1 MSLGAFFF
9 SIAYKQFDVGM
20 GFFWGIDFNNIR
32 DYVGM
37 RTYLSSVMIK
47 ISMTPVCIHLF
58 ALIIMSCNSRNVN
71 MNVENII
78 KGITNH
84 LIKR

>member
-1 MSLGAFFF
+1 
-9 SIAYKQFDVGM
+9 
-20 GFFWGIDFNNIR
+20 
-32 DYVGM
+32 M

-47 ISMTPVCIHLF
+47 IYITPVCIHLF
-58 ALIIMSCNSRNVN
+58 ALIMSRNSRNVN

>member
-1 MSLGAFFF
+1 
-9 SIAYKQFDVGM
+9 M
-20 GFFWGIDFNNIR
+20 GFFLGYIFQQL
-32 DYVGM
+32 YVGM

-47 ISMTPVCIHLF
+47 IYITPACIHLF
-58 ALIIMSCNSRNVN
+58 ALIMSCNSRNVN